1 MKRILTAF
9 FSFVLIIV
17 GISACAVPSGQMSED
32 PLVSSS
38 ETPGSSDEIVFADPV
53 LEALIRAVMGR
64 PDGIITKTDAEAVTD
79 LNLSRERLQYV
90 SGRQAVTDISG
101 LENFINLETLDL
113 SYHDITDISSLAG
126 LDKLIY
132 LSLAGNPLTDVSLLD
147 SMIGLRHL
155 YLAGSKVTDFSVLSG
170 IYPSLEKKDFKL
182 TNMLEDL
189 GFEKP
194 DDSELAKYTGDDFEI
209 TVNHSEWG
217 TPMMDME
224 ANSIRMY
231 LNTENRYQ
239 LTIGYHPEVKAFVF
253 RVGKEGEGAVDF
265 VYEYE
270 KGESALSP
278 SDRERINGILRDALG
293 ETVEDDAL
301 DAAVSIF
308 HEKIQQTF
316 NMTADAL
323 YALPYDQDE

>member
-1 MKRILTAF
+1 M
-9 FSFVLIIV
+9 
-17 GISACAVPSGQMSED
+17 SACAVPSGQMSED
-32 PLVSSS
+32 PRVSHSQTS
-38 ETPGSSDEIVFADPV
+38 GSSDEIVFADPV
-53 LEALIRAVMGR
+53 LEVLIRAAMGR
-64 PDGIITKTDAEAVTD
+64 PDGTITKADAEAVTD

-101 LENFINLETLDL
+101 LKNFINLETLDL
-113 SYHDITDISSLAG
+113 SYHDITDISPLAG

-147 SMIGLRHL
+147 SMKGIRHL

-189 GFEKP
+189 GFDKP

-231 LNTENRYQ
+231 LNTENGYQ
-239 LTIGYHPEVKAFVF
+239 LAIGYHPEVKAFVF
-253 RVGKEGEGAVDF
+253 RVGEEGEGAVDF

-293 ETVEDDAL
+293 ETAEDDAL
-301 DAAVSIF
+301 DTAVSIF